1 MLIKDTVTLI
11 TGGAS
16 GLGEAT
22 ARHLLALGARG
33 VVLLDLNEELGQ
45 ALVAE
50 LGPRALFVATDIC
63 DDAQVQAAVAA
74 GVEKFGTVNA
84 LVAAAGIAGPAKLFG
99 KNGAISMAKFDQVL
113 KVNLYGTVHAIR
125 ALVTHLMST
134 EPDAD
139 GERGVIINV
148 ASGAAYEGQ
157 IGQMAYSASKAALV
171 GMTLPLARE
180 LGPAGIRVVTI
191 APGLFDTPI
200 YEQMPP
206 QVKQNI
212 INLQLHP
219 KRMGKPSEFAMF
231 VEEIL
236 RNPVHNGRDYRFD
249 GGAILPASL

>member
-1 MLIKDTVTLI
+1 MQISHTVALV

-22 ARHLLALGARG
+22 VRRLLSLGARG
-33 VVLLDLNEELGQ
+33 VVLVDANAERGA
-45 ALVAE
+45 ALAAE
-50 LGPRALFVATDIC
+50 LGERALFMHADITS
-63 DDAQVQAAVAA
+63 DEQVQAAVAA
-74 GVEKFGTVNA
+74 GVARFGTVNA
-84 LVAAAGIAGPAKLFG
+84 LVAAAGVAGPAKLYG
-99 KNGAISMAKFDQVL
+99 KNGPIAMSKFDQVL
-113 KVNLYGTVHAIR
+113 KINLYGTVHAIR
-125 ALVTHLMST
+125 ALVGHLMQT
-134 EPDAD
+134 QPDAD